1 VEFLNRVKFSDIMK
15 RFYYTLIGLIF
26 VGALNIN
33 AKPGGDYETERNADG
48 DFEQTDVW
56 KKGNAPSADGIVDKR
71 MTINGSITRNGELNP
86 VDVVVNGTF
95 IVTENY
101 YNNNWSG
108 LTVTKDGYVEIF
120 GNLEG
125 SAGIQ
130 VDKGGILI
138 VHGNLSS
145 TGSNLKSNGDIIV
158 KGDFSTS
165 SNTHVQNKG
174 NLIVGGD
181 FSHSGGG
188 LKAKPDDLY
197 IINPD
202 AEISYPE
209 GSILENDNSYG
220 DMDDLLNSGEDADLK
235 DLIESIGM
243 LNPVISW
250 IGSENTDWSNPD
262 NWKGNKLP
270 KFDSSVKIEISGNV
284 PQINSDITLSNL
296 TIVEGAKLVINPGAS
311 LEVIEDVSN
320 NGQFVLES
328 EADQLASLMLPE
340 NATKVGEANVKLKV
354 PENNYWYLSTPLAN
368 ARADWFGSLN
378 NDTKAKDWVF
388 VLRES
393 NGKNKWLRVV
403 GDIALNP
410 LEGVSTW
417 YYDEE
422 KQLDYTGELNAGDI
436 SATYGQPD
444 YYLLGNPYATSID
457 WDVLEEENRDG
468 TEFSQTMW
476 FRVTRKGF
484 DGKTY
489 RTWQTYNTFFS
500 AIDPEV
506 LGYSKENESFIA
518 PYQTVWIKAEKS
530 NATFTVSEN
539 SKVKAKGSLPL
550 KNASS
555 QNHSEMNVLRIKAA
569 NDKIDDGTVIFFN
582 NNGASGYDSFDGD
595 KRFND
600 SKAFPELYTRVD
612 DKPLAINSLPS
623 LSASN
628 YSIPFSVRNR
638 TEGEVKL
645 SIDLEEFT
653 NNYEVVLEDRETG
666 SYTNMGDVAV
676 YSYTP
681 RQMGDDHDRFV
692 LHLSKVQ
699 SVATSIEEE
708 TQTDEQISILG
719 QKEDVLV
726 RISSEL
732 LRIEPATIEVLDMS
746 GRMLN
751 TVNTRSSETEVSL
764 PAVHGV
770 YMVRVIA
777 RGTIKTEKVAR

>member
-1 VEFLNRVKFSDIMK
+1 MNRVKFSDIMK

-71 MTINGSITRNGELNP
+71 MTINGRITRNGELNP
-86 VDVVVNGTF
+86 VDVIVNGTF
-95 IVTENY
+95 IVTKNY

-202 AEISYPE
+202 AEITYPE

-270 KFDSSVKIEISGNV
+270 KFDSSVKIEISGNA
-284 PQINSDITLSNL
+284 PQIKEIVIIGKL
-296 TIVEGAKLVINPGAS
+296 TIADGAKLILKPGAS
-311 LEVIEDVSN
+311 LEITTDVLN
-320 NGQFVLES
+320 DGQFVLES
-328 EADQLASLMLPE
+328 EADKLASLMLPE
-340 NATKVGEANVKLKV
+340 NASKVGESNVKMVL
-354 PENNYWYLSTPLAN
+354 PANRYWYLSHPIEN
-368 ARADWFGSLN
+368 AKSSIYSDFTDMENERMWVYRHIAGYNPGWFRVNREVSFLNLEGAHVIYEGSNKNLN
-378 NDTKAKDWVF
+378 FT
-388 VLRES
+388 
-393 NGKNKWLRVV
+393 G
-403 GDIALNP
+403 ALNS
-410 LEGVSTW
+410 GVQERTF
-417 YYDEE
+417 D
-422 KQLDYTGELNAGDI
+422 NAGWHLI
-436 SATYGQPD
+436 
-444 YYLLGNPYATSID
+444 GNPYPTAID
-457 WDVLEEENRDG
+457 WQKEDGNGWERNGVSGTIYNRVDMG
-468 TEFSQTMW
+468 YGIDLIYTFTKNEGIPAVSQ
-476 FRVTRKGF
+476 FK
-484 DGKTY
+484 
-489 RTWQTYNTFFS
+489 
-500 AIDPEV
+500 PED
-506 LGYSKENESFIA
+506 LGYTDENIGFIA
-518 PYQTVWIKAEKS
+518 PYQAVWIKVEEPGS
-530 NATFTVSEN
+530 TLRISEAARVKDN
-539 SKVKAKGSLPL
+539 SMPL
-550 KNASS
+550 KSS
-555 QNHSEMNVLRIKAA
+555 SSNSNGKQNYIRIKTGNQYLFDATVLYF
-569 NDKIDDGTVIFFN
+569 NELFDQYEGTEDV
-582 NNGASGYDSFDGD
+582 S
-595 KRFND
+595 KRFNNSD
-600 SKAFPELYTRVD
+600 KVPEIYTNIDNKAM
-612 DKPLAINSLPS
+612 AINGLPM
-623 LSASN
+623 LVGAN
-628 YSIPFSVRNR
+628 YTIPLSVRNR
-638 TEGEVKL
+638 IEGEVKL
-645 SIDLEEFT
+645 SVDLDEFA
-653 NNYEVVLEDRETG
+653 NNYQVVLEDKETG
-666 SYTNMGDVAV
+666 SWINMGDVEAYV
-676 YSYTP
+676 YTP

-699 SVATSIEEE
+699 SVATAIEEE
-708 TQTDEQISILG
+708 TKNDDSVTILG

-726 RISSEL
+726 RISPEL
-732 LRIEPATIEVLDMS
+732 LRSETATIEVLDMS
-746 GRMLN
+746 GRMLD
-751 TVNTRSSETEVSL
+751 TVKTRSSETEVSL
-764 PAVHGV
+764 PAFHGV
-770 YMVRVIA
+770 YVVRVIA
-777 RGTIKTEKVAR
+777 GGTIKTEKVVR